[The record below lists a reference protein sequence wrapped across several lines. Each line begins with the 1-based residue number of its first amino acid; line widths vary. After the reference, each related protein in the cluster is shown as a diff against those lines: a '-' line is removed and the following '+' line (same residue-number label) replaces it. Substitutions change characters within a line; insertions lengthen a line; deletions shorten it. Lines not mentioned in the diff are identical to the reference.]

1 MNDDILLIDLET
13 LPAGQPTELFPGFAT
28 VGQAAASIKKKRR
41 SALRKKPGQE
51 TVNDS
56 EPSAI
61 SGDTSGTQ
69 TVSGD
74 MPLSDV
80 SGIESIKLHQALPVD
95 VFVNSRESMPDS
107 STKSPETN
115 QDSSNMHLSGVKIVS
130 PERANDTR
138 KGKGKR
144 TKKLGKSLAQHYRDV
159 AKARKEFMREDLRVP
174 TDVFSYVQ
182 ANVGEGKTFPS
193 KQAGYI
199 SILRA
204 GFAVFSKGKT
214 N

>member
-13 LPAGQPTELFPGFAT
+13 LSAGQPTELFPGFAA
-28 VGQAAASIKKKRR
+28 VGQAAASTKKKRG
-41 SALRKKPGQE
+41 SGLRKKPGQE

-107 STKSPETN
+107 STK
-115 QDSSNMHLSGVKIVS
+115 S